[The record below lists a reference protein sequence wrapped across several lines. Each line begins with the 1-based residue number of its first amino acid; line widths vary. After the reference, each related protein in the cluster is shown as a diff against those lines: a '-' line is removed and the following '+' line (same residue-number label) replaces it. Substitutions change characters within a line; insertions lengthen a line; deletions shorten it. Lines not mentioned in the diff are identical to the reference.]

1 MIAEQSWS
9 RIDPRPVMLYIPD
22 SDDYVV
28 YWNGI
33 AMTHSM
39 ALCMAM
45 EHLGIYTTPEMKLA
59 LEKSYRRLYYSNAFD
74 TRAWDSKVENG
85 LIYPYLKRIMAEHLN
100 KTVEG
105 RDPKEILG
113 WFIYDRARIK
123 GQ

>member
-1 MIAEQSWS
+1 MRAEQSWS
-9 RIDPRPVMLYIPD
+9 RIDPRPVMLYIPM

-45 EHLGIYTTPEMKLA
+45 EHLGIYATPEMKLA
-59 LEKSYRRLYYSNAFD
+59 LEKTYRRLYYSNAFD

>member
-1 MIAEQSWS
+1 MRAEQSWS
-9 RIDPRPVMLYIPD
+9 RIDPRPVMLYIPM

-45 EHLGIYTTPEMKLA
+45 EHLGIYATPEMKLA
-59 LEKSYRRLYYSNAFD
+59 LEKTYRRLYYSNAFD

-85 LIYPYLKRIMAEHLN
+85 LIYPYLKRIMAEHLT